1 MRLFTTLMAVL
12 VMCTSLSHASRGARF
27 WECFGERQ
35 DIGIRCQR
43 ACSECKRDSGSRI
56 NCDAVCSMR
65 TIPAGTYMGRRII

>member
-12 VMCTSLSHASRGARF
+12 VMCTSLSYASRGARF

-35 DIGIRCQR
+35 DIGIRCQS
-43 ACSECKRDSGSRI
+43 ACSGCKRETGSRV
-56 NCDAVCSMR
+56 NCDAVCGMG